1 MAKTFTAI
9 GIRGLKSAGYHRDRG
24 EAAARGL
31 YVQVRPAEGGG
42 FTRSWLYRFTSPITG
57 KERWMG
63 LGSTDVIGLAEA
75 RELARAARRLVTLG
89 ADPIEKRRETI
100 QAERDAVIRDR
111 ASRMTFRQCADAFLH
126 SHDKDRQWRV
136 ALDLAG
142 AAFGDLPVGEID
154 TAMVV
159 KFLEPHWRKTP
170 VTASRHRG
178 RIEAILDWA
187 TVHKFRE
194 GDNPARWSGHLEHV
208 FQAKPEPVHHCP
220 AV

>member
-1 MAKTFTAI
+1 MAAPVHRGRRGTSDRSFPLHASDFGDIKPCESTLSYPIVSIDIPHQRTSGSQI
-9 GIRGLKSAGYHRDRG
+9 GRVPYHRDRG
-24 EAAARGL
+24 ESAARGL
-31 YVQVRPAEGGG
+31 YVQVRAADGGG
-42 FTRSWLYRFTSPITG
+42 WTRSWLYRFTSPITR

-159 KFLEPHWRKTP
+159 KFLEPH
-170 VTASRHRG
+170 
-178 RIEAILDWA
+178 
-187 TVHKFRE
+187 
-194 GDNPARWSGHLEHV
+194 
-208 FQAKPEPVHHCP
+208 
-220 AV
+220 